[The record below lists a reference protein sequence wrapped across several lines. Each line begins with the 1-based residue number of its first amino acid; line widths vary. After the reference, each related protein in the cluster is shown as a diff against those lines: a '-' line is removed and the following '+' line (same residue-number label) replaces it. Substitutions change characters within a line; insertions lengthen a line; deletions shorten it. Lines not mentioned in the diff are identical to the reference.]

1 MFSPTIVTQNVDG
14 LIHWFCFIDYAY
26 AHIESNVLMLTAID
40 VIISLYC
47 TVIFSTDL

>member
-40 VIISLYC
+40 IILSPYCIVIVSPNL
-47 TVIFSTDL
+47 